1 MTPDEFQHQIEQ
13 RDELVQALTRQL
25 EQAAEQLD
33 RMQRSGGVAGRPQ
46 AAGLPADF
54 TRQQSQ
60 ISEDVA
66 YLVQQ
71 WENTQVAGAMGRIEM
86 QLEELRDLVHQAR
99 IPADGPSRAQT
110 SADSD
115 DDAVDAEDGR
125 DSDQSEEDL
134 SRNLDL
140 LASLKEAMNADADP
154 IPEFELEDQS
164 GPSSAGNWGTDEVA
178 SFSAALPSL
187 PDPPAPIDPN
197 LAEPEEIREAI
208 DQRDRYIQTVVD
220 HSRSLQQLASLN
232 SPVDWEELNNA
243 PEELVDRL
251 QQLEQQLV
259 EQLRT
264 SEISMSLERA
274 RLSRESTQLEAARIQ
289 LEKKMK
295 KHGLSLP
302 QTNAPE
308 SKSASGSGDGE
319 TSPRAEKWLNMLR
332 IKES

>member
-99 IPADGPSRAQT
+99 IPADGPFLGQT
-110 SADSD
+110 TANSD
-115 DDAVDAEDGR
+115 DDAENGR

-164 GPSSAGNWGTDEVA
+164 GPPSAAGNWEAEEETDV
-178 SFSAALPSL
+178 SAALPNL

-197 LAEPEEIREAI
+197 LAEPEEIRDAI

-232 SPVDWEELNNA
+232 SPVDWDELNNA
-243 PEELVDRL
+243 PDELVDRL

-295 KHGLSLP
+295 KYGLSLT

-308 SKSASGSGDGE
+308 SKSASGPGDGE

>member
-99 IPADGPSRAQT
+99 IPADGPFLGQT
-110 SADSD
+110 AANSD
-115 DDAVDAEDGR
+115 NAAEDGR
-125 DSDQSEEDL
+125 ESDQSEADL

-140 LASLKEAMNADADP
+140 LASLKEAMNADTDP

-164 GPSSAGNWGTDEVA
+164 GPPSSDGNWEAEEETGV
-178 SFSAALPSL
+178 SADLPSL
-187 PDPPAPIDPN
+187 PDPPAPIDLN
-197 LAEPEEIREAI
+197 LAEMEEIRDAI

-232 SPVDWEELNNA
+232 SPVDWQELNNA
-243 PEELVDRL
+243 PDELVARL

-274 RLSRESTQLEAARIQ
+274 RLSRESTQLDAARIQ

-295 KHGLSLP
+295 KYGLSLP